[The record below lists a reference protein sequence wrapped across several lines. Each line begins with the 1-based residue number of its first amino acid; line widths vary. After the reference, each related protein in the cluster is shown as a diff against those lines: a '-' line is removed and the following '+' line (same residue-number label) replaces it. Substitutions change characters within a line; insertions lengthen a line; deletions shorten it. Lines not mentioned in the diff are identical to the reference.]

1 MALRRLRRSA
11 QVDLL
16 NDFFAH
22 VEPDYD
28 RFDQAV
34 HEFKE
39 RVPELA
45 AGLADKIKKAH
56 KDNPK
61 FETAFGRF
69 FELCQQT
76 LNPNIRRDAVD
87 EMLVQH
93 LLTER
98 LFRTIFDDPDFARRN
113 VIAAEFDTTSD
124 PLDNRSP
131 DDYQ

>member
-1 MALRRLRRSA
+1 M
-11 QVDLL
+11 Q
-16 NDFFAH
+16 
-22 VEPDYD
+22 
-28 RFDQAV
+28 
-34 HEFKE
+34 EFKE

-61 FETAFGRF
+61 FETAFGKF

-98 LFRTIFDDPDFARRN
+98 LSRFASTGFSPFGRSHELAGRYGLVYTIP
-113 VIAAEFDTTSD
+113 I
-124 PLDNRSP
+124 RS
-131 DDYQ
+131 